1 MLVSEMSSHRSRCWH
16 TLLHRIASHR
26 LAWHGMAIV
35 PILYALDEVPGSA
48 FGALHNSMQG
58 WQAKARMH
66 KFAVDGAKP

>member
-1 MLVSEMSSHRSRCWH
+1 MIRPDPLFYSTPVR
-16 TLLHRIASHR
+16 
-26 LAWHGMAIV
+26 
-35 PILYALDEVPGSA
+35 ILYALDEVPGSV